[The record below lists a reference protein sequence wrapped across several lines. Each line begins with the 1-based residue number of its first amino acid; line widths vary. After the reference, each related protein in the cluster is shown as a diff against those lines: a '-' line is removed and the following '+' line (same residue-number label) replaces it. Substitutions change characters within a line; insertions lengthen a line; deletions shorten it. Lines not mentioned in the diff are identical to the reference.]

1 MRKKNN
7 VARKFR
13 WGILGT
19 GGMAKNFA
27 EALAIIPDA
36 ELFAVGSRNY
46 NTAEEFAKIY
56 NVPKAYGNY
65 KDLAEDDSVD
75 AVYISTPNKSHKDNS
90 LLCLQSQKHVL
101 CEKPFT
107 TNAYEAQEV
116 ITCARK
122 NKLFLMEA
130 MWTRFLPA
138 IVKLRGLL
146 ANGTLGEVRML
157 FADFG
162 FQADFNPKGRILN
175 PELGGGSLL
184 DVGIYTV
191 SFASMVFG
199 TPDKVSSLASF
210 GATAVDEQ
218 GGYILGYPGNQLAV
232 LSSTVKVATPQKATI
247 VGTQG
252 CIEIERF
259 WYATKMLI
267 KIKGQ
272 EPEVIE
278 LPIEGNGYNYQA
290 EEVMNCV
297 RQGKLES
304 DIISLDESLSIMRTI
319 DKIRE
324 SWVGL

>member
-1 MRKKNN
+1 M
-7 VARKFR
+7 ARKFK

-19 GGMAKNFA
+19 GVMAKNFA
-27 EALAIIPDA
+27 QGLAIIPHA
-36 ELFAVGSRNY
+36 ELIAVGSRNRK
-46 NTAEEFAKIY
+46 TAEEFAKAY
-56 NVPKAYGNY
+56 NVPRAYGAY

-75 AVYISTPNKSHKDNS
+75 AIYISTPNSYHKDNS

-138 IVKLRGLL
+138 IVRLRELI
-146 ANGTLGEVRML
+146 ANGTLGEPSML

-162 FQADFNPKGRILN
+162 FQGDRNPKGRILN

-191 SFASMVFG
+191 SFASMVLG

-210 GATAVDEQ
+210 GGTGVDEQ
-218 GGYILGYPGNQLAV
+218 GGYILGYPGNQLAI
-232 LSSTVKVATPQKATI
+232 LSSTVRVTTPQNATI

-267 KIKGQ
+267 KIKGR

-278 LPIEGNGYNYQA
+278 LPIEGNGYNYEAQ
-290 EEVMNCV
+290 EVMNCV
-297 RQGKLES
+297 REGKLES
-304 DIISLDESLSIMRTI
+304 DVIPLDESLSIMRTI

-324 SWVGL
+324 SWV